1 MSSDVQTKRV
11 TGTGSLAVGPARV
24 RQIQA
29 LTSAGAGRL
38 TLTDGNGGATLI
50 DLDLAT
56 LIDLDFLASDSHS
69 VNIPDDGVR
78 FVSDVYVSTATNITA
93 ITFFYS

>member
-50 DLDLAT
+50 DLD
-56 LIDLDFLASDSHS
+56 FLASDSHS